1 MWIIGCDFHP
11 GFQQIAYVN
20 DVTGDCDCVRL
31 PHGNGVVEQFYRKLQ
46 GEQVVIGME
55 ATGTFRW
62 FERLVVELGFEL
74 RVGDPARIHAAAAHK
89 PKTDKRDARLLRQL
103 LVENRFPQIWQPN
116 LEQRD
121 GRQLVLHRHRLVQMR
136 TRVKNQLQ
144 SLAMNEGVQRKQ
156 ALWSQAGRKQL
167 LELSLSKWGQ
177 QRRQDLLQLLDDLE
191 PRIAVLDSAVAE
203 LAQQQAESRR
213 LMTHPGIGPV
223 TSLAYVLTLG
233 DAQRFR
239 NSRQV
244 AAYFGLVP
252 LERSSGGRQRLG
264 HITKQGSSLIR
275 ALLVEAAH
283 VVIRKDESLRRV
295 YVRLAMKKNRS
306 IAAVAVARRL
316 AVRLWWMWKLG
327 LEYGQMFKSR
337 SHAE

>member
-11 GFQQIAYVN
+11 GFQQVAYVN
-20 DVTGDCDCVRL
+20 DGTGDSDCLRL
-31 PHGNGVVEQFYRKLQ
+31 GHGDGAAEQFYRKLE

-62 FERLVVELGFEL
+62 FERLVVGLGFQL
-74 RVGDPARIHAAAAHK
+74 RVGDPARIHAAGAHK

-116 LEQRD
+116 LEQRNE
-121 GRQLVLHRHRLVQMR
+121 RQLVLHRHRLVQMR

-144 SLAMNEGVQRKQ
+144 SLAMNEGVQRKSG
-156 ALWSQAGRKQL
+156 LWCEAGRKQL
-167 LELSLSKWGQ
+167 LELSLSSWGQ
-177 QRRQDLLQLLDDLE
+177 QRRQDLLELLDTLGQ
-191 PRIAVLDSAVAE
+191 RITVLDKAVAA
-203 LAQQQAESRR
+203 LAQQLPESRR

-223 TSLAYVLTLG
+223 TSLAYVLTVG
-233 DAQRFR
+233 DAHRFHH
-239 NSRQV
+239 SRQV

-264 HITKQGSSLIR
+264 HITKQGSSLMR

-283 VVIRKDESLRRV
+283 VVIRKDEGLRRV

-327 LEYGQMFKSR
+327 LDYGQMCKSR